1 MRNAFVPAVLL
12 VLTSCATL
20 PSAVQNVER
29 PGQAAPVSVPVFSTA
44 VEKAKIP
51 GTVPAEPNG
60 GRSPAYSPDGEKI
73 AFLSSTPH
81 TPADLWVMSADGTG
95 KRRLTTR
102 GVSHFRWSRDGKS
115 ILFVARRK
123 GYEEVMRIGVD
134 GERPE
139 ERVAGIPPGAGI
151 PVESPDGKLF
161 AFTAAGERQNV
172 RDLWIG
178 TADGA
183 RIEPV
188 TEKIGVRSIFWSPD
202 SRRIYYE
209 AGKTYGVGIW
219 EIDLSTMESKVLL
232 SKYIGTPVYSPRS
245 GVIAYPYPTNPGEFE
260 VRTMK
265 PDGTEVSV
273 SKAQRLAGRWIAWDA
288 DGRGVYYPGQDV
300 EVVASDNATA
310 AADNAAASKA
320 EKTKDTSDSPHET
333 APSAVRPFGVTALWH
348 LDLATGVEKRISPAE
363 LHLADFAISPG
374 GKDGKEMTLAGVSE
388 KSRSAELFRLDLAS
402 GAATP
407 LVKSR
412 ASAWMPVPSPDAT
425 KIAFF
430 TNEGALDT
438 LKVVSFTGEEFASYP
453 GFVLEG
459 DTRLYWLPRGEG
471 LLVFSGRGLHAF
483 TEKGPI
489 AFPNRDDHRSYL
501 YADASIQEDK
511 VLISAIPRYGE
522 TPGLYR
528 LEVIDNTF
536 KQTDMRYPAAPEM
549 AAERYL
555 QPRWSLDGG
564 RIAFTDGIDVWTMK
578 ADGTGRARI
587 TNFAREI
594 PEGKGREAA
603 ASYPVWST
611 RGEGLCYTLTV
622 YEGKR
627 ILRELWV
634 VKTDGTG
641 PRMLHSE
648 ELDSQFQVFQPEY
661 THQPFF
667 DATDEHVIF
676 TTVHNGVPNVF
687 AVEVGGG
694 EARAL
699 TETGAIFPALLPE
712 EGVIVY
718 VSLSGND
725 ERLWI
730 MNSDGTEKRSF
741 VIRPAA
747 GSDVP
752 AGEEAPRKKEKDA
765 AESIPK

>member
-1 MRNAFVPAVLL
+1 MRNVLLFLAVLM
-12 VLTSCATL
+12 LTSCGTL
-20 PSAVQNVER
+20 PSAVQHVGR
-29 PGQAAPVSVPVFSTA
+29 PGQAPPVSVPVSSTA
-44 VEKAKIP
+44 IEKAKIP
-51 GTVPAEPNG
+51 ATVPAEPNG
-60 GRSPAYSPDGEKI
+60 GRSPAYSPDGEKV

-139 ERVAGIPPGAGI
+139 ERVPGIPPGAGV
-151 PVESPDGKLF
+151 PVESPDGRLF

-188 TEKIGVRSIFWSPD
+188 TEKISVRSVFWSPD

-232 SKYIGTPVYSPRS
+232 SKYIGSPVYSPRS
-245 GVIAYPYPTNPGEFE
+245 GLIAYPYPTNPGEFE
-260 VRTMK
+260 VRAMK

-288 DGRGVYYPGQDV
+288 DGRGVYYLGQDV
-300 EVVASDNATA
+300 KVVAPDNAVA
-310 AADNAAASKA
+310 AADNATASKA
-320 EKTKDTSDSPHET
+320 EKTKEKPAAPHET
-333 APSAVRPFGVTALWH
+333 APSAVKPFGVTALWH
-348 LDLATGVEKRISPAE
+348 LDLATGAEKRISPAE

-374 GKDGKEMTLAGVSE
+374 GKKMVLAGVSE
-388 KSRSAELFRLDLAS
+388 KSPSAELFRLDLAS

-407 LVKSR
+407 LAKSR

-430 TNEGALDT
+430 TNEGTLDT
-438 LKVVSFTGEEFASYP
+438 LKVVSFTGEELASYP
-453 GFVLEG
+453 GFALEG
-459 DTRLYWLPRGEG
+459 DTRLYWLPRTEG

-501 YADASIQEDK
+501 YADASIQEDN

-549 AAERYL
+549 AAELYL
-555 QPRWSLDGG
+555 QPRWSLDGT

-578 ADGTGRARI
+578 ADGTGRTWI
-587 TNFAREI
+587 TNYAQEKQ
-594 PEGKGREAA
+594 EGKGREAA

-627 ILRELWV
+627 ILRELWAA
-634 VKTDGTG
+634 KADGTA

-667 DATDEHVIF
+667 DAADEHVIF
-676 TTVHNGVPNVF
+676 TALHKGVPNVF

-694 EARAL
+694 TARAL

-712 EGVIVY
+712 EGIIVY
-718 VSLSGND
+718 TSLEGND
-725 ERLWI
+725 ERLRI
-730 MNSDGTEKRSF
+730 MNSDGTEKRPF
-741 VIRPAA
+741 VLRPAA
-747 GSDVP
+747 AGSGMP
-752 AGEEAPRKKEKDA
+752 SGEEAPRKKEKDA
-765 AESIPK
+765 AEALRK